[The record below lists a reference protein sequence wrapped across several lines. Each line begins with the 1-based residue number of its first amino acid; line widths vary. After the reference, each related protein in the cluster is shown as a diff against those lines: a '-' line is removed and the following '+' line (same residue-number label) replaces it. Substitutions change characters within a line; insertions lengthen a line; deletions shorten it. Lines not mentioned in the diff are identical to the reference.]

1 MCKPIGK
8 PDGYKDGRRMVD
20 LSTVA
25 KPIRVHPDRAVYPD
39 GTVIIYP
46 PEPKGSK

>member
-25 KPIRVHPDRAVYPD
+25 KPIRVYPDRTVYPD
-39 GTVIIYP
+39 GTVVP
-46 PEPKGSK
+46 WKGNS